1 MSLRDLVLAEM
12 RAQGGIVSAY
22 ALADVLSA
30 RRQKRVAA
38 NSVYRVL
45 NYLIERDCVRRVE
58 HRNGFIVVPDC
69 GETTIAICNS
79 CDRILWLDCAAANA
93 KLRHV
98 AESLGFKVSRL
109 FIELNGACASCSRHA
124 GLPDA

>member
-12 RAQGGIVSAY
+12 RAHGGVVSAY

-30 RRQKRVAA
+30 RRQRRVAA

-45 NYLIERDCVRRVE
+45 NHLIERDCVRRVE

-69 GETTIAICNS
+69 GGTTIAICNS

-98 AESLGFKVSRL
+98 ADSLGFKVSRL
-109 FIELNGACASCSRHA
+109 VIELNGACATCSRQA
-124 GLPDA
+124 ALPGA

>member
-12 RAQGGIVSAY
+12 RAQGGVVSAY

-30 RRQKRVAA
+30 KRQRRVAA

-45 NYLIERDCVRRVE
+45 NHLIERDCVRRVE
-58 HRNGFIVVPDC
+58 HRNGFIVVPDR
-69 GETTIAICNS
+69 GGTTIAICNR

-98 AESLGFKVSRL
+98 ADSLGFKVSRL
-109 FIELNGACASCSRHA
+109 VIELNGACATCSRPA
-124 GLPDA
+124 ELPGA